1 MNYNH
6 GALFVIA
13 TFTVGAFAGQW
24 AFWKLTNSRRKQLR
38 KQSASMPRPKPEP
51 QSIEFNMVL
60 SGVDDVEAGLER
72 VEAALSRIAEAADG
86 VPVTVNNYYNMQE
99 SEEE

>member
-1 MNYNH
+1 
-6 GALFVIA
+6 
-13 TFTVGAFAGQW
+13 
-24 AFWKLTNSRRKQLR
+24 
-38 KQSASMPRPKPEP
+38 
-51 QSIEFNMVL
+51 MVL
-60 SGVDDVEAGLER
+60 SGVDDVEVGLER